1 MDKNIT
7 ITLPR
12 KLNEKIEE
20 ETKKGKFKS
29 KSDFLFF
36 VLRGWDK
43 AADNGLRIMPKKAK
57 KIKEVRLTPDEKI
70 AIDRAKDDI
79 KHGRFSSHARI
90 MEILNSK
97 K

>member
-43 AADNGLRIMPKKAK
+43 AADNDLRIMPKKTK

-79 KHGRFSSHARI
+79 KHKRFAPYEEFVNFLRR
-90 MEILNSK
+90 
-97 K
+97 